1 MNQSIISVK
10 NVTKSFKKKE
20 VLKGVDLEV
29 ERGSIYALLGSNG
42 AGKTTLIKIMTT
54 LMKADDGEVKIGG
67 YDVQRE
73 SMNARKQFSLTGQ
86 FAATDE
92 GLTGRQN
99 LQIIGELYHLESVRE
114 RANELLE
121 QFDLE
126 EAGDKLVSTYSGGMR
141 RRLDIAMSLMNVP
154 DILFL
159 DEPTTGLDPQN
170 RGAMWELVKSLAEAG
185 TTIFLTTQYLEEAEV
200 LADRIAIL
208 NEGVIVKEGTAR
220 ELKSM
225 LSSGTVEF
233 SFYKN
238 RDLQSAKM
246 LLKEYKLAEDKENL
260 SLTVMAEDG
269 IEQLTN
275 ILNRIQEN
283 GIRVANFT
291 QKLPT
296 LEDVF
301 FAIVQEGEM
310 NERFD
315 KHKDICTLTNDK
327 DASNSNESSTEK
339 ISQYPKIN
347 HIINEKKKGA

>member
-1 MNQSIISVK
+1 MNQSIISAK

-20 VLKGVDLEV
+20 VLKGVNLEV
-29 ERGSIYALLGSNG
+29 EKGSIYALLGSNG

-54 LMKADDGEVKIGG
+54 LLKADCGDVKIGG
-67 YDVQRE
+67 YDVQKDSMKARE
-73 SMNARKQFSLTGQ
+73 QFSLTGQ
-86 FAATDE
+86 FATTDE

-99 LQIIGELYHLESVRE
+99 LQIIGELYHLENVRE

-121 QFDLE
+121 GFDLE
-126 EAGDKLVSTYSGGMR
+126 DAGDKLVSTYSGGMR
-141 RRLDIAMSLMNVP
+141 RRLDLAMSLMNVP
-154 DILFL
+154 EILFL

-225 LSSGTVEF
+225 LSSGIVEF

-238 RDLQSAKM
+238 KDLQNAKE
-246 LLKEYKLAEDKENL
+246 LLQEYNLIEDKENL
-260 SLTVMAEDG
+260 SLIIMAEDG
-269 IEQLTN
+269 IEQLTK

-283 GIRVANFT
+283 GIQVANFT

-301 FAIVQEGEM
+301 FAIIQEG
-310 NERFD
+310 
-315 KHKDICTLTNDK
+315 
-327 DASNSNESSTEK
+327 SSESSTET
-339 ISQYPKIN
+339 ITELPMIN

>member
-20 VLKGVDLEV
+20 VLKGVNLEV
-29 ERGSIYALLGSNG
+29 EKGSIYALLGSNG

-54 LMKADDGEVKIGG
+54 LLKAGSGEVKIGG
-67 YDVQRE
+67 FDVQKE
-73 SMNARKQFSLTGQ
+73 SMKARRQFSLTGQ

-99 LQIIGELYHLESVRE
+99 LKIIGELYHLKNVRE
-114 RANELLE
+114 RAGELLK

-141 RRLDIAMSLMNVP
+141 RRLDLAMSLVNVP
-154 DILFL
+154 EILFL

-170 RGAMWELVKSLAEAG
+170 RGAMWELVKSLSDAG

-220 ELKSM
+220 ELKNM
-225 LSSGTVEF
+225 LSAGTVEF

-238 RDLQSAKM
+238 NDLQSAKAV
-246 LLKEYKLAEDKENL
+246 LKEYKLAEDRENL

-269 IEQLTN
+269 IEQLTK
-275 ILNRIQEN
+275 ILNMIQAE
-283 GIRVANFT
+283 GVTVANFT

-296 LEDVF
+296 LEDVY
-301 FAIVQEGEM
+301 FAIIQE
-310 NERFD
+310 
-315 KHKDICTLTNDK
+315 
-327 DASNSNESSTEK
+327 
-339 ISQYPKIN
+339 
-347 HIINEKKKGA
+347 KGA